1 MMLATEGE
9 SRKCPE
15 DGDNGEM
22 GCELRPT
29 GHPHTIATVE
39 PSESER
45 LHWLVTQ
52 ISMTKRIVEM
62 YALQRCQLL

>member
-9 SRKCPE
+9 SRKRTE

-22 GCELRPT
+22 KYRVCELRPP

-39 PSESER
+39 ESPESER
-45 LHWLVTQ
+45 LRWLVMQ
-52 ISMTKRIVEM
+52 ISMT
-62 YALQRCQLL
+62 